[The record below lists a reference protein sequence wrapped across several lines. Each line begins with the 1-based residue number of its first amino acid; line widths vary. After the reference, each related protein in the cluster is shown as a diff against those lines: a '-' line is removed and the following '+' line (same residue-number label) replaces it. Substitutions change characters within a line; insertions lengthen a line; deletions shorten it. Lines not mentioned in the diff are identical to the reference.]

1 MTGAARTLRPYV
13 AGQWPALAAAAAA
26 AVFIALAELARPFPL
41 ALVVDRLF
49 AGFDGPFELQPSDLR
64 LLAAIALLVLAIA
77 LVDSLAVYVSELLL
91 KKAGER
97 ITHDLRVAVYAHLQ
111 KLSLTFHDRR
121 QKGDLVTR
129 VTGDVNA
136 VGQLF
141 SESLGTMAQALLLL
155 AGMLVV
161 TLLLD
166 PLLALVAFAPAPL
179 LAAVTVRYRRR
190 IKQAA
195 RRQRAT
201 EGEIASL
208 ADEALSAMQVVKA
221 FGSES
226 YEHER
231 VSGRS
236 EARRRIGV
244 ELSRLESRFTGLI
257 DVIGALGTALV
268 ITIGVLRVATGA
280 LTPGELIV
288 FASYSR
294 RLYRPLRDI
303 ARQASRISRGM
314 ARAERIAE
322 LLSTDEA
329 LEERAS
335 VPATGRAQGE
345 IELDDVSFWYTP
357 DRPALEGISLR
368 VEPCERVAIVGRSGA
383 GKSTVGAL
391 MARFYDPDRG
401 RVLID
406 GRDARDYELSWLRAQ
421 VGILLQDSVLF
432 SGTVA
437 ENIAYGTDAGR
448 EDVIE
453 AAKAAAAHEFI
464 VELPD
469 GYDTPLG
476 PRGVGLSGGQRQRI
490 GIARTLLRDP
500 AILVLDE
507 PTTGLDP
514 RSEKRVLD
522 GLRSLMKDRTTIMV
536 THSPQ
541 LARSADRVVV
551 VDAGRV
557 ADEGSCERATS
568 ASRMR
573 AGGPLHDPALPEL
586 PRLLDAAQMAPV
598 LERSLG
604 RDVTISDARGVYLRY
619 KPGTNL
625 RVHYQVAIGE
635 HRHEA
640 VVMIAAGADLA
651 RRAGKPHNVAL
662 ARTVNGRSPAAFP
675 LVHDEEVD
683 ALVQWLPLD
692 LSLPGLVEPPA
703 RLRERLR
710 RAGVAVAAADSEPPR
725 LAYRPRRRAVLRVD
739 GHVLKAYASEQRYR
753 AAESRLRAISG
764 RLAVP
769 TAPFAAALPD
779 LRVTVQ
785 PFLHGHDAASARAI
799 AREAGSALRE
809 LHGSQVEGLDRFP
822 PARQQAA
829 VATFGAMVKA
839 VAPHLEGRVDSLVE
853 RLGRTIP
860 EELPAVPSHGD
871 FHVGQLRCC
880 DDAVALIDF
889 DEMTSAPPALD
900 LGTYAAH
907 ELWGDEGDLAAARE
921 ILEELLEGYGSRP
934 EGLDWY
940 FSALILRR
948 SSHPFRR
955 FHPDWPGRV
964 EAMVAAA
971 ESALER

>member
-1 MTGAARTLRPYV
+1 MSGSTRILRPYI

-26 AVFIALAELARPFPL
+26 TVFIVLAELARPFPL

-49 AGFDGPFELQPSDLR
+49 AGFDGPFELQPSDVR
-64 LLAAIALLVLAIA
+64 LLGAIALLVLAIA
-77 LVDSLAVYVSELLL
+77 LVDSLALYVSERWL
-91 KKAGER
+91 KQAGER

-111 KLSLTFHDRR
+111 RLSLTFHDRR

-155 AGMLVV
+155 VGMLVV
-161 TLLLD
+161 ALILD
-166 PLLALVAFAPAPL
+166 PLLAAVAFAPAPL
-179 LAAVTVRYRRR
+179 LAAVTFRYRRR
-190 IKQAA
+190 IKEVA

-221 FGSES
+221 FGSET

-236 EARRRIGV
+236 EARRRTGV
-244 ELSRLESRFTGLI
+244 ELSRLESRFTVLI

-268 ITIGVLRVATGA
+268 ITVGVLRVAAGA
-280 LTPGELIV
+280 LTPGDLIV

-294 RLYRPLRDI
+294 RLYRPLRDL
-303 ARQASRISRGM
+303 ARQASRVSRGM

-322 LLSTDEA
+322 LLGTDEA
-329 LEERAS
+329 LAERAHGAA
-335 VPATGRAQGE
+335 PGRARGE
-345 IELDDVSFWYTP
+345 IELDDVSFSYAAG
-357 DRPALEGISLR
+357 RPALAGLSVR
-368 VEPCERVAIVGRSGA
+368 AAAGERVAIVGRSGA

-391 MARFYDPDRG
+391 VARFYDPDRG

-406 GRDARDYELSWLRAQ
+406 GRDARDYDLGWLRAQ
-421 VGILLQDSVLF
+421 VGILLQDTVLF

-448 EDVIE
+448 GEIVE
-453 AAKAAAAHEFI
+453 AAKAAAAHEF
-464 VELPD
+464 VSRLPD
-469 GYDTPLG
+469 GYDTALG

-507 PTTGLDP
+507 PTTGLDQ
-514 RSEKRVLD
+514 RSEQQVLN
-522 GLRSLMKDRTTIMV
+522 GLRSLIAGRTTIMV
-536 THSPQ
+536 THSPA
-541 LARSADRVVV
+541 LARSANRVIEVE
-551 VDAGRV
+551 AGRV
-557 ADEGSCERATS
+557 VDGRAADRPVAGRRSRAIT
-568 ASRMR
+568 
-573 AGGPLHDPALPEL
+573 LHDAALPYL
-586 PRLLDAAQMAPV
+586 PRLLEASEMAPV

-604 RDVTISDARGVYLRY
+604 RPTPISDVRGVYLRY

-625 RVHYQVAIGE
+625 RVQYEVAAGE
-635 HRHEA
+635 RRHDA

-651 RRAGKPHNVAL
+651 RRARKPQNVAV
-662 ARTVNGRSPAAFP
+662 ARAVDGRSPAACP
-675 LVHDEEVD
+675 LVYDRPLN
-683 ALVQWLPLD
+683 ALIQWLPLD

-710 RAGVAVAAADSEPPR
+710 EAGVPVGPSGPEQPL
-725 LAYRPRRRAVLRVD
+725 LAYRPHRRAVLRVD
-739 GHVLKAYASEQRYR
+739 DHVVKVYATEPRYR
-753 AAESRLRAISG
+753 AAEARLRAISKTSG
-764 RLAVP
+764 VP
-769 TAPFAAALPD
+769 TAPFEAALPD
-779 LRVTVQ
+779 LRATVQ
-785 PFLHGHDAASARAI
+785 PFLPGRDPGSARTI
-799 AREAGSALRE
+799 ARTAGLALRE
-809 LHGSQVEGLDRFP
+809 LHGSRVAGLDRFP
-822 PARQQAA
+822 PARQQAVTA
-829 VATFGAMVKA
+829 SFGEMVKA
-839 VAPHLEGRVDSLVE
+839 IAPNLGDRVDALVE
-853 RLGRTIP
+853 RLARTMP
-860 EELPAVPSHGD
+860 EGLAAVPCHGD
-871 FHVGQLRCC
+871 FHAGQLRCGE
-880 DDAVALIDF
+880 DGVALIDF
-889 DEMTSAPPALD
+889 DEMTSAPAALD

-921 ILEELLEGYGSRP
+921 ILEELVDGYGSRP
-934 EGLDWY
+934 QGLDWY
-940 FSALILRR
+940 FAALILRR

-955 FHPDWPGRV
+955 FRPDWPARA

-971 ESALER
+971 ESALRR

>member
-1 MTGAARTLRPYV
+1 MTASTRILRPYV

-26 AVFIALAELARPFPL
+26 TVFIALAELARPFPL

-77 LVDSLAVYVSELLL
+77 LVDSVAVYVSELLL
-91 KKAGER
+91 KQAGER

-141 SESLGTMAQALLLL
+141 SDSLGTMAQALLLL
-155 AGMLVV
+155 VGMLVV
-161 TLLLD
+161 ALILD

-208 ADEALSAMQVVKA
+208 ADEALSAMLVVKA

-257 DVIGALGTALV
+257 DVIGALGLALV
-268 ITIGVLRVATGA
+268 ITIGVLRVAAGA

-303 ARQASRISRGM
+303 ARQASRVSRGM

-322 LLSTDEA
+322 LLGTDEA
-329 LEERAS
+329 LEERAHA
-335 VPATGRAQGE
+335 PAPGRARGQV
-345 IELDDVSFWYTP
+345 ELDDVTFSYAP
-357 DRPALEGISLR
+357 GRPALTGLSLR
-368 VEPCERVAIVGRSGA
+368 AEAGERVAIVGRSGA

-448 EDVIE
+448 DEVVE

-464 VELPD
+464 GRLPD
-469 GYDTPLG
+469 GYDTVLG

-507 PTTGLDP
+507 PTTGLDQ
-514 RSEKRVLD
+514 RSEQQVLE
-522 GLRSLMKDRTTIMV
+522 GLRTLMKDRTTIMV
-536 THSPQ
+536 THSQ
-541 LARSADRVVV
+541 SLARSADRVVV

-557 ADEGSCERATS
+557 LGEEPPEPRAR
-568 ASRMR
+568 ASRIR
-573 AGGPLHDPALPEL
+573 RGTLHDPALPEL
-586 PRLLDAAQMAPV
+586 PRLLDAAEMAPV

-604 RDVTISDARGVYLRY
+604 RPADVSEVRGVYLRY

-625 RVHYQVAIGE
+625 RVQYEVAIGDS
-635 HRHEA
+635 RHDA

-651 RRAGKPHNVAL
+651 RRAGKSHNVAR
-662 ARTVNGRSPAAFP
+662 ARTVDGRSPAACP
-675 LVHDEEVD
+675 LVHDRELD
-683 ALVQWLPLD
+683 ALIQWLPLD

-703 RLRERLR
+703 RLRRRLR
-710 RAGVAVAAADSEPPR
+710 GAGVQVAEAGPEPRR
-725 LAYRPRRRAVLRVD
+725 LAYRPCRRAVLRVED
-739 GHVLKAYASEQRYR
+739 HVLKAYATEHRYR
-753 AAESRLRAISG
+753 AAEARLRAVSG
-764 RLAVP
+764 RLGVP
-769 TAPFAAALPD
+769 TPAFQAALPD

-785 PFLHGHDAASARAI
+785 AFLPGDDPKSAGAI
-799 AREAGSALRE
+799 ARTAGLALRE
-809 LHGSQVEGLDRFP
+809 LHDSRVEGLDRFP
-822 PARQQAA
+822 PARQQEAA
-829 VATFGAMVKA
+829 ATFGEMAKA
-839 VAPHLEGRVDSLVE
+839 IAPDLGRRVDALVARLGGTMPE
-853 RLGRTIP
+853 RLP
-860 EELPAVPSHGD
+860 VVPCHGD
-871 FHVGQLRCC
+871 FHVGQLRCSS
-880 DDAVALIDF
+880 DAVALIDF

-907 ELWGDEGDLAAARE
+907 ELWGDEGDLDAAQE
-921 ILEELLEGYGSRP
+921 ILEELVEGYGSRP

-948 SSHPFRR
+948 ASHPFRR
-955 FHPDWPGRV
+955 CRADWPDRV

-971 ESALER
+971 EAALER

>member
-1 MTGAARTLRPYV
+1 VTGASRVLRPFV

-26 AVFIALAELARPFPL
+26 TGFITLAELARPFPL

-49 AGFDGPFELQPSDLR
+49 AGFDGPFELQPSDMR
-64 LLAAIALLVLAIA
+64 LLGAIALLVLAIA
-77 LVDSLAVYVSELLL
+77 LVDSLATYVSELLL
-91 KKAGER
+91 KQAGER
-97 ITHDLRVAVYAHLQ
+97 ISHDLRVAVYAHLQ

-141 SESLGTMAQALLLL
+141 SESLGTLVQAVLLLV
-155 AGMLVV
+155 GMLAVA
-161 TLLLD
+161 LILD

-221 FGSES
+221 FGSET
-226 YEHER
+226 YEHGR

-268 ITIGVLRVATGA
+268 ITVGVLRVAAGA
-280 LTPGELIV
+280 LTPGDLIV

-303 ARQASRISRGM
+303 ARQASRVSRGM

-322 LLSTDEA
+322 LLGTDEA
-329 LEERAS
+329 LEERAHA
-335 VPATGRAQGE
+335 PAAGRALGR
-345 IELDDVSFWYTP
+345 IELDDVSFSYAP
-357 DRPALEGISLR
+357 GRPALHGLSLR
-368 VEPCERVAIVGRSGA
+368 AQAGERVAIVGRSGA

-401 RVLID
+401 RVLLD
-406 GRDARDYELSWLRAQ
+406 GRDARDYDVSWLRAQ
-421 VGILLQDSVLF
+421 VGMLLQDTVLF

-437 ENIAYGTDAGR
+437 ENIAYGTDADR
-448 EDVIE
+448 YEIVN
-453 AAKAAAAHEFI
+453 AAKAAAAHDFI
-464 VELPD
+464 ALLPD
-469 GYDTPLG
+469 GYDTLLG

-500 AILVLDE
+500 AVLVLDE
-507 PTTGLDP
+507 PTTGLDA
-514 RSEKRVLD
+514 RSEQQVLD
-522 GLRSLMKDRTTIMV
+522 GLGTLMEDRTTIMV
-536 THSPQ
+536 THSHA
-541 LARSADRVVV
+541 LAESADRVVV
-551 VDAGRV
+551 VEAGRV
-557 ADEGSCERATS
+557 LDERRPGAP
-568 ASRMR
+568 
-573 AGGPLHDPALPEL
+573 GGARRRRSPTLRDPALPEL
-586 PRLLDAAQMAPV
+586 PRLLDAAAMAPV

-604 RDVTISDARGVYLRY
+604 SEARVSAVRGAYLRY

-625 RVHYQVAIGE
+625 RVHYEVAIGDS
-635 HRHEA
+635 RHDA

-651 RRAGKPHNVAL
+651 RRAQKPHNVAM
-662 ARTVNGRSPAAFP
+662 ARVVDGRSPAAFP
-675 LVHDEEVD
+675 LVHDAELD
-683 ALVQWLPLD
+683 ALIQWLPLD
-692 LSLPGLVEPPA
+692 LSLPGLVEPPSRLRA
-703 RLRERLR
+703 RLRE
-710 RAGVAVAAADSEPPR
+710 ADLPIASSGPEPPL
-725 LAYRPRRRAVLRVD
+725 LAYRPRRRAVLRLD
-739 GHVLKAYASEQRYR
+739 GQVLKAYATEHRYR
-753 AAESRLRAISG
+753 AAAARLRAVSRG
-764 RLAVP
+764 LGVP
-769 TAPFAAALPD
+769 TAPFAAALPG

-785 PFLHGHDAASARAI
+785 PFLSGRDPESAQAI
-799 AREAGSALRE
+799 ARTAGLALRE
-809 LHGSQVEGLDRFP
+809 LHGSQVAGLDRYP

-829 VATFGAMVKA
+829 AATFGEMVKA
-839 VAPHLEGRVDSLVE
+839 IAPAVGGRVDGLVE
-853 RLGRTIP
+853 RLGRTMP
-860 EELPAVPSHGD
+860 DGLQVVPCHGD
-871 FHVGQLRCC
+871 FHVGQLRCRGH
-880 DDAVALIDF
+880 DVALIDF

-900 LGTYAAH
+900 LGTFAAH
-907 ELWGDEGDLAAARE
+907 ELWGDERDLDAARA
-921 ILEELLEGYGSRP
+921 ILEELVEGYGSRP
-934 EGLDWY
+934 QGLDWY

-948 SSHPFRR
+948 ASHPFRR
-955 FHPDWPGRV
+955 FRPDWRDRV
-964 EAMVAAA
+964 ETMVAAA
-971 ESALER
+971 ESALRR

>member
-1 MTGAARTLRPYV
+1 
-13 AGQWPALAAAAAA
+13 
-26 AVFIALAELARPFPL
+26 
-41 ALVVDRLF
+41 
-49 AGFDGPFELQPSDLR
+49 
-64 LLAAIALLVLAIA
+64 
-77 LVDSLAVYVSELLL
+77 
-91 KKAGER
+91 
-97 ITHDLRVAVYAHLQ
+97 
-111 KLSLTFHDRR
+111 
-121 QKGDLVTR
+121 VTR

-155 AGMLVV
+155 VGMLAVA
-161 TLLLD
+161 LILD
-166 PLLALVAFAPAPL
+166 PLLALVAFAPAPV
-179 LAAVTVRYRRR
+179 LAAVTFRYRRR

-221 FGSES
+221 FGSET

-236 EARRRIGV
+236 ELRRQIGV

-268 ITIGVLRVATGA
+268 ITVGVLRVAAGA

-303 ARQASRISRGM
+303 ARQASRVSRGM
-314 ARAERIAE
+314 ARAERVAE
-322 LLSTDEA
+322 LLGTDEA
-329 LEERAS
+329 LEERAHA
-335 VPATGRAQGE
+335 PATGRARGE
-345 IELDDVSFWYTP
+345 VELDDVTFSYAP
-357 DRPALEGISLR
+357 GRPALTGLSLR
-368 VEPCERVAIVGRSGA
+368 AEPGERVAIVGRSGA

-406 GRDARDYELSWLRAQ
+406 GHDARDYELSWLRAQ

-437 ENIAYGTDAGR
+437 ANIAYGTDAGR
-448 EDVIE
+448 GEVVE

-464 VELPD
+464 CHLPD
-469 GYDTPLG
+469 GYDTVLG
-476 PRGVGLSGGQRQRI
+476 PRGVGLSGGQRQRL

-514 RSEKRVLD
+514 RSEQQVLD
-522 GLRSLMKDRTTIMV
+522 GLRTLMMDRTTIMV
-536 THSPQ
+536 THSPA

-557 ADEGSCERATS
+557 LDERPPERRAS
-568 ASRMR
+568 A
-573 AGGPLHDPALPEL
+573 GPIRRSALHDPALPEL
-586 PRLLDAAQMAPV
+586 PRLLDAAEMAPV
-598 LERSLG
+598 LRRLLG
-604 RDVTISDARGVYLRY
+604 RPAAISDPRGVYLRY

-625 RVHYQVAIGE
+625 RVQYEVAIGDT
-635 HRHEA
+635 RHDA

-651 RRAGKPHNVAL
+651 RRASKPQNVAL
-662 ARTVNGRSPAAFP
+662 ARIVDGRSPAACP
-675 LVHDEEVD
+675 LVHDSELD

-692 LSLPGLVEPPA
+692 LSLPGLVEPPS
-703 RLRERLR
+703 RLR
-710 RAGVAVAAADSEPPR
+710 RRLRDAGVPVALSGPEPPL

-739 GHVLKAYASEQRYR
+739 QYVLKAYATEHRYR
-753 AAESRLRAISG
+753 AAEARLRAVSG
-764 RLAVP
+764 GLRVP

-785 PFLHGHDAASARAI
+785 PFLPGSEPESARAI
-799 AREAGSALRE
+799 ARSAGLALRE
-809 LHGSQVEGLDRFP
+809 LHGSPVEGLDRFP
-822 PARQQAA
+822 PARQQAEA
-829 VATFGAMVKA
+829 ATFGEMVKA
-839 VAPHLEGRVDSLVE
+839 IAPGLGGRVDALVE
-853 RLGRTIP
+853 RLRRTMP
-860 EELPAVPSHGD
+860 EGLPAVPCHGD
-871 FHVGQLRCC
+871 YHVGQLRCSS
-880 DDAVALIDF
+880 DAVALIDF
-889 DEMTSAPPALD
+889 DEMTSASPALD

-907 ELWGDEGDLAAARE
+907 ELWGDDGDLAAARE
-921 ILEELLEGYGSRP
+921 ILEELVEGYGSRP
-934 EGLDWY
+934 AGLDWY
-940 FSALILRR
+940 FATLILRR
-948 SSHPFRR
+948 ASHPFRR
-955 FHPDWPGRV
+955 FRPDWPDRVGAMV
-964 EAMVAAA
+964 EAA
-971 ESALER
+971 EAALER